1 MSQNTFSAAGRKL
14 FNDFLTK
21 LWFFCLLRLR
31 IQGQAQIR
39 IRIRKSAKKMS
50 IVAVWSKV
58 FGYNYKNMYMHV
70 NTRSTCIHKLG
81 ALKYYFCPT
90 QNKNTYKSIFLG
102 LKTKNHYRSLI
113 RTQCELSQGVGG
125 GGRSTPPPHR
135 CGVLPFYTQNILRKS
150 LPENC

>member
-14 FNDFLTK
+14 FNDFLITK
-21 LWFFCLLRLR
+21 LCYFCSLRLR

-102 LKTKNHYRSLI
+102 LKTKYHYSSLI
-113 RTQCELSQGVGG
+113 RTQWELSKGG
-125 GGRSTPPPHR
+125 GGGWKYPPVP
-135 CGVLPFYTQNILRKS
+135 
-150 LPENC
+150 